1 MATFGL
7 PQKTNRQKKKKKTA
21 KNFFIV
27 VTHSFICPLRFF
39 VPPSLSRGFFCFF
52 GKKSRVSQFDGKN
65 SLFSEYE
72 YAEIPVNRCF
82 LPVKP

>member
-1 MATFGL
+1 MIS
-7 PQKTNRQKKKKKTA
+7 N
-21 KNFFIV
+21 N
-27 VTHSFICPLRFF
+27 C
-39 VPPSLSRGFFCFF
+39 
-52 GKKSRVSQFDGKN
+52 KSQEFSWVSQFDGKN

>member
-1 MATFGL
+1 MFFFIA
-7 PQKTNRQKKKKKTA
+7 KKKKK
-21 KNFFIV
+21 KYNFV
-27 VTHSFICPLRFF
+27 SW
-39 VPPSLSRGFFCFF
+39 
-52 GKKSRVSQFDGKN
+52 VSQFDGKN

>member
-1 MATFGL
+1 MNYFDKKN
-7 PQKTNRQKKKKKTA
+7 QK
-21 KNFFIV
+21 F
-27 VTHSFICPLRFF
+27 S
-39 VPPSLSRGFFCFF
+39 
-52 GKKSRVSQFDGKN
+52 KSWVSQFDGKN

>member
-1 MATFGL
+1 MFYIV
-7 PQKTNRQKKKKKTA
+7 
-21 KNFFIV
+21 FFKLILA
-27 VTHSFICPLRFF
+27 HIF
-39 VPPSLSRGFFCFF
+39 
-52 GKKSRVSQFDGKN
+52 SRVSQFDGKN

>member
-1 MATFGL
+1 MRLISET
-7 PQKTNRQKKKKKTA
+7 
-21 KNFFIV
+21 I
-27 VTHSFICPLRFF
+27 SW
-39 VPPSLSRGFFCFF
+39 
-52 GKKSRVSQFDGKN
+52 VSQFDGKN